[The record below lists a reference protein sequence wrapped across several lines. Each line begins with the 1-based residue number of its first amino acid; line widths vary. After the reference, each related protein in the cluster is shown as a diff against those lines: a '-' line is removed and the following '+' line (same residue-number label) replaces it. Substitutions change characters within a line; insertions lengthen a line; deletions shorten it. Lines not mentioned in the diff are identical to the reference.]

1 MSRVNSSGRCARELG
16 AGRAAAWLSWLSVA
30 LLPISPTAMAAERT
44 APVLTLPAE
53 HSDIESLTTH
63 IELLEDTTRDLSIA
77 EVMDEPH
84 RSAFV
89 AATPATAN
97 VGFTDSVW
105 WARFTVRSSGETGHR
120 VFLRQT
126 YPLID
131 LLDLFEQTATGEWQQ
146 HATGDRRPFAS
157 REVAHRDFI
166 FPLTIPAQSERTF
179 YLRYESQGPIDI
191 SLALY
196 DAPELLASVSKEQI
210 AFGIYFGC
218 VLMLLV
224 WSGLVFVAV
233 RDPAFFAYFAYV
245 ATFGLYMLVNN
256 GIAFQFLWPESPR
269 WANTSLIVLLN
280 LAVFAALQFSRVI
293 LRAKDYTPTLDRV
306 AQAMQLIFVVS
317 LLVTPLLA
325 YAQIIVPLTM
335 LIMASVIFML
345 ILGTVSMISG
355 SRPARFYLLAWGF
368 FLAGSIV
375 FLLKTFGVLP
385 HTFFTQNGWQIGA
398 LFEMVLLS
406 MTLSSRMNELKHQ
419 NRTDS
424 LTLLGNRRLFDDKL
438 PTEFALAR
446 HLHRPLSLL
455 MLDID
460 HFKAYNDRHGHAQ
473 GDEAIKVVANALRK
487 HARKPFTAC
496 RYGGEEFTVILP
508 GVEQEGAASIAE
520 RLRLTVQEAMSGDLA
535 ITISVG
541 YACMSQT
548 RFESEDKLFEAAD
561 FALYS
566 AKQQGRNRTVASTG
580 RRRGDV
586 VDTVEGEK
594 HVADGNG

>member
-1 MSRVNSSGRCARELG
+1 MSGVCGSQRFAGALR
-16 AGRAAAWLSWLSVA
+16 AGRGAAS
-30 LLPISPTAMAAERT
+30 LLGLLGTLLLCVGAHAAET
-44 APVLTLPAE
+44 ADTPFVLPADPVDVE
-53 HSDIESLTTH
+53 PFSSEID
-63 IELLEDTTRDLSIA
+63 LLEDATGEASIA
-77 EVMDEPH
+77 DVSSPLLSS
-84 RSAFV
+84 RFSRG
-89 AATPATAN
+89 TPTAVN
-97 VGFTDSVW
+97 VGFTESAW
-105 WARFTVRSSGETGHR
+105 WVRFILRNAGDQQR
-120 VFLRQT
+120 NVFLRQS

-131 LLDLFEQTATGEWQQ
+131 SLDLYERGADGEWIR
-146 HATGDRRPFAS
+146 HATGDRQPFAS
-157 REVAHRDFI
+157 RAVAHRDFV
-166 FPLTIPAQSERTF
+166 FPLSIPAQGERHY

-191 SLALY
+191 SLSLLS
-196 DAPELLASVSKEQI
+196 APELLAAVSREQF

-233 RDPAFFAYFAYV
+233 RDKAFFAYFAYV
-245 ATFGLYMLVNN
+245 ACFGLYMLVNN
-256 GIAFQFLWPESPR
+256 GIAFQFLWPDNPA

-293 LRAKDYTPTLDRV
+293 LRAKDYTPKLDRV
-306 AQAMQLIFVVS
+306 AQALQLVFVAS
-317 LLVTPLLA
+317 LLVTPLLD

-335 LIMASVIFML
+335 AIMASVIFML
-345 ILGTVSMISG
+345 ILGTVSMVSG

-375 FLLKTFGVLP
+375 FLLKNFGVLP
-385 HTFFTQNGWQIGA
+385 HTFFTQNGWQVGA
-398 LFEMVLLS
+398 LLEMILLS

-419 NRTDS
+419 SRTDS
-424 LTLLGNRRLFDDKL
+424 LTLLGNRRLFDDIL

-455 MLDID
+455 VLDID

-508 GVEQEGAASIAE
+508 SLDHEAAAKMAE
-520 RLRLTVQEAMSGDLA
+520 RLRSSVQEALHDDLA
-535 ITISVG
+535 ITISIG
-541 YACMSQT
+541 CAAMSQM

-566 AKQQGRNRTVASTG
+566 AKQRGRNRVVVFSG
-580 RRRGDV
+580 RRSEDAADARMDM
-586 VDTVEGEK
+586 K
-594 HVADGNG
+594 RMADGG